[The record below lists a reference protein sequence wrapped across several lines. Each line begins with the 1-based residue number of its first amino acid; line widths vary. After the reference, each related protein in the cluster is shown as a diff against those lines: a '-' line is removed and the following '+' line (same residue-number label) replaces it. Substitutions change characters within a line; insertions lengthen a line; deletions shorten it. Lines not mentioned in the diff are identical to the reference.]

1 MIKKLS
7 SLILITAMMLSLIP
21 SVYSESVHQTA
32 EAVYG
37 TPVIDGEIDQ
47 VWDKTNY
54 YAVTH
59 CNKTGA
65 IFYKGWF
72 KVLWDESYI
81 YVLAKTYTTQF
92 NDNESDPWL
101 QDSVDVYIDE
111 NMRRT
116 KGYENG
122 DYQLRCN
129 FKNLISGNNYN
140 DLTLIKSQA
149 KTLDDSFI
157 VEMAFPLE
165 TIKPHEGLSV
175 GFEVLMTAAKMP
187 GVEMRE
193 YLWNCT
199 KNWLYND
206 TGCYGTLNLVK
217 TVDVTAFNEP
227 KFVRPSVT
235 GGFTPIVNTYNDNA
249 DKVSLFSSGTS
260 SDVSVKDGTIKDVTV
275 KTDSK
280 PDYVCDI
287 LHSDENPMMAIDDM
301 AYVIGGI
308 VQNGDTLV
316 ADGKSYKFVEGSP
329 LAEDSKGHIMLDR
342 AAIKKDG
349 KMYIPAACIR
359 PLFEYTFHYNRF
371 SKLIKI
377 HTGKDY
383 PSESEFKVFYAK
395 DYGAVGDGKT
405 EDGAAITHALNA
417 AMTYDGPATVMLEK
431 DKTYMIEP
439 KIDTL
444 HVLHITDKNNLIF
457 DGNGSTL
464 MYTTNA
470 NQFAYVQNCA
480 NVHIRNLKVDS
491 VEPPFTY
498 GVVKSVDQPNK
509 KIRVEIPEDQPL
521 PASNEWA
528 QHFWKGYRGD
538 AWWYTTVIDPV
549 EDRIKWGGNY
559 DIGGVDAVDHIEGR
573 LYDLTMAN
581 QGRMTQASPGDRLPI
596 YTRNHTY
603 DVRPAYN
610 SPYNQ
615 GNIQI
620 ITSGDIYFENV
631 DVYNGMWTAVNI
643 GLCWGNVYLRG
654 YGMRNNK
661 EKNRIMAN
669 ISDGVHTWRSRGGV
683 IIEDCYFETNLDD
696 VGNSKGEAAFVANR
710 LDDYTYNLVWDQ
722 LYEVGDELIFVDKRN
737 TKVISRAFVT
747 KVVKNWN
754 NNFNITVDRKLP
766 YATSDTSV
774 AAVFPQNEA
783 NDNSKA
789 TFAWNINATTI
800 GTVVRNS
807 TYVGGRRY
815 PMLLRAPYS
824 IMEDNKVYNCGAGFC
839 ASDEIFK
846 DSAEGSFPSFSTFR
860 GNYTYQDDCI
870 KPDYPLAVVTSRSN
884 GNSTASIENFLIENN
899 TIETKIDRE
908 AIVIDHVDGLYMYNN
923 KLINPRED
931 GIISSVTP
939 IIVSYSRLA
948 DFDGLDFSY
957 KSNVNAAVTFVG
969 CDNVSDKT
977 VKNIKV
983 NDGNTAKPYDNY

>member
-21 SVYSESVHQTA
+21 SVYAESAHQVA
-32 EAVYG
+32 EAAYG
-37 TPVIDGEIDQ
+37 TPIIDGEIDS

-111 NMRRT
+111 NIRRT

-498 GVVKSVDQPNK
+498 GIVKSVDQPNK

-528 QHFWKGYRGD
+528 QHFWKGYKGD

-603 DVRPAYN
+603 DVKPAYN
-610 SPYNQ
+610 SPYIE
-615 GNIQI
+615 GDIQVVA
-620 ITSGDIYFENV
+620 SGDVYFENV
-631 DVYNGMWTAVNI
+631 DIYNGMWTAVNI

-669 ISDGVHTWRSRGGV
+669 ISDGVHTWRNRGGV

-710 LDDYTYNLVWDQ
+710 LDDHTYNLVWDQ

-747 KVVKNWN
+747 KVVKNWH
-754 NNFNITVDRKLP
+754 NNFNVTVDRILP
-766 YATSDTSV
+766 YATDDTSV

-789 TFAWNINATTI
+789 TFAWNVNATTI

-846 DSAEGSFPSFSTFR
+846 DFAEGSFPSFSTFR

-957 KSNVNAAVTFVG
+957 KSNVNSAVTFVG
-969 CDNVSDKT
+969 CDNVSDEN